1 MSETRSKS
9 PAKPPEHTT
18 PVPQMLTGGD
28 LMVRALLAHG
38 LETIYCLPGVQND
51 AFFTAIFDA
60 GGRPRPVHT
69 RHEQGAA
76 YMALGAA
83 LATGR
88 PAAYAV
94 VPGPGVLNTLAALST
109 AYATNARVLCLTGQ
123 IPSRAIDRGWGQL
136 HEIPDQLGIIRHLT
150 KWAERITTPAEVGPK
165 VAAAFQQFASGRPR
179 PVGLEIPSDILA
191 ARAEGNPFAF
201 ALEDHAALEPPL
213 PPLDGAALEQA
224 IALLSKAERP
234 LIFVGSGAL
243 DAAAE
248 VRALAE
254 HLQAP
259 VISHR
264 LGRGVLDDR
273 HPLSHNIVAGHELW
287 RECDVVIGIGTRL
300 HMGQLTWGV
309 DDQMKIIRID
319 VDQEEVARIRR
330 PDVALIGDARAVL
343 GQLLGELRRK
353 APRPSRT
360 AEMQTLKAEIDRR
373 LSVLEPQRSY
383 LTAIRQA
390 LPENGILVDD
400 LTQVSYVARLAY
412 PVYAP
417 RTYLNSGYQ
426 GTLGSGF
433 ATALGVKD
441 ARPDVPVVSIAG
453 DGGFLYTVQ
462 ELATAVRHHIPLVT
476 VVFNDH
482 AYGNVRRMQVERY
495 GNRVIAS
502 DLTNPDFLHLAES
515 FGVTGLRASTPDELR
530 AALERALAADAPA
543 LIEVPCGPM
552 PDPWSFL
559 MLPKVRG
566 A

>member
-1 MSETRSKS
+1 MAETGPHP
-9 PAKPPEHTT
+9 PAKPPVHQI
-18 PVPQMLTGGD
+18 PAPQMVTGGD
-28 LMVRALLAHG
+28 LVVRSLLAHG

-51 AFFTAIFDA
+51 AFFTAVYDA
-60 GGRPRPVHT
+60 GCRPRPVHT

-88 PAAYAV
+88 PAAYSV
-94 VPGPGVLNTLAALST
+94 VPGPGLLNTLAALST

-123 IPSRAIDRGWGQL
+123 IPSHAIDRGWGQL

-150 KWAERITTPAEVGPK
+150 KWAERITTLTEVGPK
-165 VAAAFQQFASGRPR
+165 VAAAFQQLASGRPR
-179 PVGLEIPSDILA
+179 PVGLEIPPDILA
-191 ARAEGNPFAF
+191 AKAEVSPGAF
-201 ALEDHAALEPPL
+201 AMEDNAVLKPP
-213 PPLDGAALEQA
+213 PPDSAALEQA
-224 IALLSKAERP
+224 IALLSQAERP

-248 VRALAE
+248 IRALAE

-273 HPLSHNIVAGHELW
+273 HPLSLNIVAGHELW
-287 RECDVVIGIGTRL
+287 SACDVVIGIGTRL
-300 HMGQLTWGV
+300 HLGQLAWGV
-309 DDQMKIIRID
+309 DDRLKIIRID
-319 VDQEEVARIRR
+319 VDQDEVERIRR

-343 GQLLGELRRK
+343 AEILGALRRK
-353 APRPSRT
+353 ASRSSRT
-360 AEMQTLKAEIDRR
+360 AELQTLKAEIDRR

-383 LTAIRQA
+383 LNAIRQA
-390 LPENGILVDD
+390 LPENGILVED
-400 LTQVSYVARLAY
+400 LTQMSYVARLVY

-417 RTYLNSGYQ
+417 RTYLSSGYQ

-441 ARPDVPVVSIAG
+441 ARPDVPVICLAG
-453 DGGFLYTVQ
+453 DGGFLYTVG
-462 ELATAVRHHIPLVT
+462 ELATAVQHRIPLVT
-476 VVFNDH
+476 VVFNDN
-482 AYGNVRRMQVERY
+482 AYGNVRRMQVEKY

-502 DLTNPDFLHLAES
+502 DLTNPDFPHLAES
-515 FGVTGLRASTPDELR
+515 FGVTGLRACTPDELR
-530 AALERALAADAPA
+530 AALERALAAGVPT

-559 MLPKVRG
+559 ALPRVRG

>member
-1 MSETRSKS
+1 MI
-9 PAKPPEHTT
+9 
-18 PVPQMLTGGD
+18 TGGD
-28 LMVRALLAHG
+28 LVVRSLLAHG

-51 AFFTAIFDA
+51 SFFNAVFDA

-88 PAAYAV
+88 PAAYSV
-94 VPGPGVLNTLAALST
+94 VPGPGILNTMAALST

-165 VAAAFQQFASGRPR
+165 VAAAFQQLASGRPR
-179 PVGLEIPSDILA
+179 PVGLEIPPDILA
-191 ARAEGNPFAF
+191 AKAEVSPVAF
-201 ALEDHAALEPPL
+201 AMEDNTAFEPAPSQPL

-273 HPLSHNIVAGHELW
+273 HPLSHNIVVGHELW
-287 RECDVVIGIGTRL
+287 RECDVAIGIGTRL

-309 DDQMKIIRID
+309 DDRLKIIRID
-319 VDQEEVARIRR
+319 IDQDEVSRIRR

-343 GQLLGELRRK
+343 AQILGELRRK

-360 AEMQTLKAEIDRR
+360 AEMKTLKAESDRR
-373 LSVLEPQRSY
+373 LSVLEPQLSY

-400 LTQVSYVARLAY
+400 LTQMGYVARLAY

-433 ATALGVKD
+433 ATALGAKD
-441 ARPDVPVVSIAG
+441 ALPDVPVVSIAG
-453 DGGFLYTVQ
+453 DGGFMYTVQ
-462 ELATAVRHHIPLVT
+462 ELATAVRHRIPLVT
-476 VVFNDH
+476 VVFNDN
-482 AYGNVRRMQVERY
+482 AYGNVRRMQVEKY
-495 GNRVIAS
+495 SNRVIAT

-515 FGVTGLRASTPDELR
+515 FGITSLRAFTPN
-530 AALERALAADAPA
+530 
-543 LIEVPCGPM
+543 
-552 PDPWSFL
+552 
-559 MLPKVRG
+559 
-566 A
+566 